1 MVKPVRVLELITVP
15 ADFNGLTRFPMR
27 LVSRM
32 DSAAVRADFLTY
44 AVGDER
50 IRGEIEA
57 MGAKLYVAPHRLKRP
72 LSYMRFVASL
82 VRKNRY
88 DVVHLHGSS
97 CTLAI
102 DLWAAKRGGARVRI
116 AHSHNSSCKFTLL
129 HRLLRPAFDRLYTQA
144 CACGDEAG
152 RWLFGQKKP
161 FQVVPNAVDTDALAF
176 SESARAAVRAEFG
189 FREEIVLGHVG
200 NFVPAKNPLFLLEI
214 LKLLPEC
221 RLLLAGDGPMR
232 AEVEAHA
239 AEMGL
244 ADRVIFTGS
253 RSDMPRLYSAMD
265 ALLLPS
271 LFEGFPTVALESQCA
286 GLPTILSEAI
296 TRGCALTDFVT
307 FEPLNAERWAARI
320 RASLS
325 QNRVQLSADGRAAV
339 TNAGYDLNALAA
351 FLQVEYIR
359 LAQES
364 EAKR

>member
-27 LVSRM
+27 LIAKM
-32 DSAAVRADFLTY
+32 DPSAVRADFLTY

-57 MGAKLYVAPHRLKRP
+57 MGAELYVAPHRLKRP
-72 LSYMRFVASL
+72 LSYMRFVKSL
-82 VRKNRY
+82 VRENRY
-88 DVVHLHGSS
+88 DIVHLHGNS

-116 AHSHNSSCKFTLL
+116 AHSHNTACKFMLL
-129 HRLLRPAFDRLYTQA
+129 HRLLRPAFDALYTHA
-144 CACGDEAG
+144 YACGDEAG
-152 RWLFGQKKP
+152 RWLFRKKP
-161 FQVVPNAVDTDALAF
+161 FRIIPNAVDAEALAF
-176 SESARAAVRAEFG
+176 SESARAAVRGEFG
-189 FREEIVLGHVG
+189 LKDEPLLGHVG

-214 LKLLPEC
+214 LKFLPEC

-232 AEVEAHA
+232 AEVEARA

-244 ADRVIFTGS
+244 SRRVIFVGA

-286 GLPTILSEAI
+286 GLPTILSEAV
-296 TRGCALTDFVT
+296 TRGCALTDFAA
-307 FEPLNAERWAARI
+307 FEPLDAARWAARI
-320 RASLS
+320 RKGLG
-325 QNRVQLSADGRAAV
+325 QNRAQLSAEGRSSV
-339 TNAGYDLNALAA
+339 VRAGYDLNHLAA
-351 FLQVEYIR
+351 DLQAEYLR
-359 LAQES
+359 LAKVKKS
-364 EAKR
+364 PK